1 MKRMAKI
8 DVEFKNN
15 FILSRP
21 LNWVMNYWNYE
32 NRVRPFSYPPVK
44 NNKNCFVLCLVII
57 FLISTV
63 AFFVYVE

>member
-21 LNWVMNYWNYE
+21 LNWVMNNWNYE

-44 NNKNCFVLCLVII
+44 NNKNSFVLCLVII

-63 AFFVYVE
+63 AFFVYAE